1 MIAKISEFHTSELKN
16 SIAVFD
22 SGLGGLS
29 VLQDLCQLPELANET
44 FFYFAD
50 SKNLP
55 YGDKSAEFIFERI
68 LQIAVFLENLG
79 FKALVIACNTAT
91 ALAADEIRKI
101 VKIPVIAIEPA
112 IKPAVEISKSIGA
125 NKIVAVLATKLTI
138 QSQRYQNLIAKYA
151 KTANIKVVSIE
162 CSGLAESIE
171 IQNKT
176 QQQGKINELLNKYL
190 NSENFDINFVDAIVL
205 GCTHYIWIKPQISSK
220 LTRSIP
226 ILDTGKAV
234 ALQLYKKLK
243 EHTKLNTKNTENVD
257 SNQQQCFYFSNISTE
272 KIDELNLVAN
282 NLTNSLTNNKKI
294 HFFHENF

>member
-1 MIAKISEFHTSELKN
+1 MSIELQTHISELKN

-29 VLQDLCQLPELANET
+29 VLQDLCNLPELNNEK

-68 LQIAVFLENLG
+68 LQIALFLENLG

-112 IKPAVEISKSIGA
+112 IKPAVEISKTNGK
-125 NKIVAVLATKLTI
+125 NKTITVLATKLTI
-138 QSQRYQNLIAKYA
+138 QSQRYQNLITKYA
-151 KTANIKVVSIE
+151 QIENIKVISVA
-162 CSGLAESIE
+162 CCGLAESIE

-176 QQQGKINELLNKYL
+176 LQQQQINDLLNKYL
-190 NSENFDINFVDAIVL
+190 YFENFDINCSDAIVL
-205 GCTHYIWIKPQISSK
+205 GCTHYIWIKSQISEK
-220 LTRSIP
+220 LTHKIP

-243 EHTKLNTKNTENVD
+243 EHNKLNTKNLS
-257 SNQQQCFYFSNISTE
+257 SNKQQCYCFTNINQE

-282 NLTNSLTNNKKI
+282 NLTKTKKI

>member
-1 MIAKISEFHTSELKN
+1 MIYQSEIKN

-29 VLQDLCQLPELANET
+29 VLCDLCKLPELANEK

-55 YGDKSAEFIFERI
+55 YGDKSAKFIFERI

-112 IKPAVEISKSIGA
+112 IKPAVEISKNQGEHKTI
-125 NKIVAVLATKLTI
+125 AVLATNLTI
-138 QSQRYQNLIAKYA
+138 QSERYQNLIKKYA
-151 KTANIKVVSIE
+151 ITEKINVISIA
-162 CSGLAESIE
+162 CCGLAESIE
-171 IQNKT
+171 ILEKT
-176 QQQGKINELLNKYL
+176 QQQQQINLLLNRYL
-190 NSENFDINFVDAIVL
+190 NFDNYNVNFVDAIVL
-205 GCTHYIWIKPQISSK
+205 GCTHYIWIKPQISEK
-220 LTRSIP
+220 LHKKNKQIP

-234 ALQLYKKLK
+234 ALQLYKKLV
-243 EHTKLNTKNTENVD
+243 ENNILNQKSSI
-257 SNQQQCFYFSNISTE
+257 SNQENKCYFFSNISPK
-272 KIDELNLVAN
+272 KIAELNLVAN
-282 NLTNSLTNNKKI
+282 NLANMKI